1 MQAGEDT
8 REEQRERIC
17 QVFEPGV
24 LSPHQHRREMPG
36 LQSFSGRRCGGGV
49 GSNRQSAVLLTVG
62 SDPGPGGQVA
72 MSRGTQVD
80 WAGNLHVGVRA
91 GGARA
96 QWGLCRSKRKGP
108 REGVPEAPLA
118 CSEAE
123 AAKGRGHEEPG
134 RGARGPSREPQP
146 CSDVFVN
153 QMSPR
158 SGRAVAS
165 TSVEANTRPASTSS
179 RWQSA
184 YTLSSLGAPPLTK
197 VIFVII
203 IEKS

>member
-1 MQAGEDT
+1 M
-8 REEQRERIC
+8 
-17 QVFEPGV
+17 
-24 LSPHQHRREMPG
+24 
-36 LQSFSGRRCGGGV
+36 GRGGG
-49 GSNRQSAVLLTVG
+49 GWSNRRSAVLLTVG
-62 SDPGPGGQVA
+62 SDPGRGGRVVA
-72 MSRGTQVD
+72 VSRGTQVD
-80 WAGNLHVGVRA
+80 WAGNLHVRVRA

-108 REGVPEAPLA
+108 REGGPEAPLA
-118 CSEAE
+118 RSEAE

-179 RWQSA
+179 GQQSA
-184 YTLSSLGAPPLTK
+184 HTLSSLGAPPLTK